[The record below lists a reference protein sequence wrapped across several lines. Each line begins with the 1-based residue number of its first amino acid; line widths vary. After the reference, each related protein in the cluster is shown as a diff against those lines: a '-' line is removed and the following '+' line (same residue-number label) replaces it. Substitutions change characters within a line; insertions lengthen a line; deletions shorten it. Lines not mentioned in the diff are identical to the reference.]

1 MDCLTRLLCYKRIY
15 LVSWLLSQDVL
26 QVTLRRKE
34 QTVNSEDVPS
44 AHLHAGCHTSFFYN
58 YLGFCT

>member
-1 MDCLTRLLCYKRIY
+1 MDSLTRLLCFKRIY
-15 LVSWLLSQDVL
+15 LVSWFLSQDVL

-44 AHLHAGCHTSFFYN
+44 AHLHAGCHTFSYWVFVH
-58 YLGFCT
+58 CTL